1 MTRIEPARRL
11 DPARRR
17 DATRRWDR
25 ARRRDVAR
33 GRRLATGRAV
43 TSRLAAARRR
53 LCQGPRTQGE
63 RGSVV
68 VEFLG
73 LGVLLVAP
81 LIYVLVTLAQ
91 FQAASLAAVTIAD
104 QAARIQAQAPDAA
117 TAEARRQVA
126 VAEMARGHGVD
137 PADVTVSMHC
147 DSACPG
153 HNVHVHAEVRISVQ
167 LPLMPTQGARAG
179 AVHSS
184 ATAYIPSNG

>member
-1 MTRIEPARRL
+1 MTRSESARRL
-11 DPARRR
+11 D
-17 DATRRWDR
+17 T

-33 GRRLATGRAV
+33 GHRLATGRAV
-43 TSRLAAARRR
+43 ASRLAAARRR
-53 LCQGPRTQGE
+53 LGRVPRAKGE

-153 HNVHVHAEVRISVQ
+153 HNVHVHAEVGISVQ
-167 LPLMPTQGARAG
+167 LPLMPTHGARAG
-179 AVHSS
+179 VVHSS